1 MSLRSLEYRLAV
13 SDERKNMKKK
23 EILERESE
31 ISPRSLAWDQG
42 DSLVASTMIRL
53 QGYECFDDEV
63 SHPAATESVFS
74 PPARH
79 QKKSIETVVANK
91 EE

>member
-1 MSLRSLEYRLAV
+1 
-13 SDERKNMKKK
+13 
-23 EILERESE
+23 
-31 ISPRSLAWDQG
+31 
-42 DSLVASTMIRL
+42 MIRL

-91 EE
+91 EEWKWQKWNEKSPGEAQERTWEETLIKRIFIWRHAGGL